1 MSFLQ
6 GYKII
11 TITHHNLNVD
21 ELGNFIVSHSDDFD
35 LQSKL
40 QSLTSKHGISELIYL
55 ATCNRVSFICYSNET
70 FDTDYL
76 MSFFK
81 SVSPDL
87 PENLLHRIPKFA
99 EVYVGRNAIEHLF
112 EVASSMDSLVV
123 GEREIFRQFR
133 QAYNKAVEFGL
144 VGDNLR
150 VLERNTVT
158 TAKSVYDQTRIGE
171 KPLSIVSL
179 AMQHMDATNLPENP
193 RILIVGAGETNTLVG
208 KFLKKKAYNRISIFN
223 RSLDNAE
230 KLSGYLEASAY
241 HLTDLHTFDE
251 GFDVMIVCTAA
262 TDPIITL
269 PIYKQ
274 LLQKSE
280 DNKLVI
286 DLSVPANVAGDVVST
301 YDTMDYVDIEKLR
314 HRAEENLR
322 FRKKEVICAKSII
335 QDSLED
341 FTKVY
346 QQRQL
351 EKAMKD
357 VPKEIKKVKERAL
370 DIVYKDKVAAL
381 DQPTQ
386 ALIYEMMTYME
397 KKCVSVPIKAAKSL
411 VK

>member
-1 MSFLQ
+1 M
-6 GYKII
+6 
-11 TITHHNLNVD
+11 
-21 ELGNFIVSHSDDFD
+21 
-35 LQSKL
+35 
-40 QSLTSKHGISELIYL
+40 
-55 ATCNRVSFICYSNET
+55 
-70 FDTDYL
+70 
-76 MSFFK
+76 
-81 SVSPDL
+81 
-87 PENLLHRIPKFA
+87 
-99 EVYVGRNAIEHLF
+99 
-112 EVASSMDSLVV
+112 
-123 GEREIFRQFR
+123 
-133 QAYNKAVEFGL
+133 
-144 VGDNLR
+144 
-150 VLERNTVT
+150 
-158 TAKSVYDQTRIGE
+158 
-171 KPLSIVSL
+171 
-179 AMQHMDATNLPENP
+179 
-193 RILIVGAGETNTLVG
+193 
-208 KFLKKKAYNRISIFN
+208 
-223 RSLDNAE
+223 
-230 KLSGYLEASAY
+230 
-241 HLTDLHTFDE
+241 HTFEE

-280 DNKLVI
+280 DKKLVI

-301 YDTMDYVDIEKLR
+301 YDTIDYVDIEKLR